1 MKQKSII
8 MVVKKMIEIKNV
20 TKQFERDV
28 VLNSVDMTI
37 QKGSIYGL
45 LGSNGAGKTTL
56 LKIIAGIIQ
65 QNNGDILI
73 ENQAVYENI
82 GLKNRM
88 VFIPDAL
95 YFFSQYTVQQ
105 MASFYRNFYSS
116 WNESRF
122 QQMKEL
128 LDLDVNGKIHRFSK
142 GMQRQVAFWLA
153 LCAMPD
159 YLILDEPFDGLDPVI
174 RKKIK
179 TWIIQDV
186 ADREM
191 TVVISSHNLR
201 EVEDICDAIGI
212 LHRGKLML
220 EKDLDD
226 LKTDIHKVQLA
237 FRDEEPEGIFKDLHV
252 MHTEKRG
259 SVSLYIIKG
268 EYEDIEQMVDQY
280 QPVVFDILPLTLEE
294 IFVYEMEGAGY
305 AIENILL

>member
-1 MKQKSII
+1 MPTE
-8 MVVKKMIEIKNV
+8 VKKMIKIKNV
-20 TKQFERDV
+20 TKRFERDV
-28 VLNSVDMTI
+28 VLNNVDMTI

-56 LKIIAGIIQ
+56 LKIMAGIIQ
-65 QNNGDILI
+65 QDNGDMLI
-73 ENQAVYENI
+73 EDQKVYENI
-82 GLKNRM
+82 TLKERM

-95 YFFSQYTVQQ
+95 YFFSQYTVKQ

-122 QQMKEL
+122 QQMKQL

-179 TWIIQDV
+179 TWMIQDV

-237 FRDEEPEGIFKDLHV
+237 FRDEEPEEIFKDFDV

-259 SVSLYIIKG
+259 SVCLYIIKG
-268 EYEDIEQMVDQY
+268 DYEAIEQEVGFY
-280 QPVVFDILPLTLEE
+280 EPVVFDILPLTLEE

>member
-1 MKQKSII
+1 
-8 MVVKKMIEIKNV
+8 MIKIQNV
-20 TKQFERDV
+20 TKRFERDV
-28 VLNSVDMTI
+28 VLNNVDMTI
-37 QKGSIYGL
+37 RKGSIYGL

-56 LKIIAGIIQ
+56 LKIMAGIIQ
-65 QNNGDILI
+65 QDNGDMLI
-73 ENQAVYENI
+73 EDQKVYENI
-82 GLKNRM
+82 TLKERM

-95 YFFSQYTVQQ
+95 YFFSQYTVKQ

-122 QQMKEL
+122 QQMKQL

-179 TWIIQDV
+179 TWMIQDV

-237 FRDEEPEGIFKDLHV
+237 FRDEEPEEIFKDFDV

-259 SVSLYIIKG
+259 SVCLYIIKG
-268 EYEDIEQMVDQY
+268 DYEAIEQEVEFY

>member
-1 MKQKSII
+1 
-8 MVVKKMIEIKNV
+8 MIEINKV
-20 TKQFERDV
+20 TKHFEKEQ
-28 VLNSVDMTI
+28 VLDNVQMNI

-56 LKIIAGIIQ
+56 LKIVAGIIQ
-65 QNNGDILI
+65 QDNGEITI
-73 ENQAVYENI
+73 EKKAVFENI
-82 GLKNRM
+82 SIKERM
-88 VFIPDAL
+88 IFIPDAL

-105 MASFYRNFYSS
+105 MANFYRNIYSN
-116 WNESRF
+116 WNEVRF
-122 QQMKEL
+122 HQMKKL
-128 LDLDVNGKIHRFSK
+128 LDLDVNSKIHRFSK

-179 TWIIQDV
+179 TWMIQDV

-201 EVEDICDAIGI
+201 EVEDICDSIGI

-226 LKTDIHKVQLA
+226 LKSDIHKVQLA
-237 FRDEEPEGIFKDLHV
+237 FRDNEPEDLFEGLDV
-252 MHTEKRG
+252 MHSEKRG

-268 EYEDIEQMVDQY
+268 DYEAIEQIVEDY

>member
-1 MKQKSII
+1 MPTE
-8 MVVKKMIEIKNV
+8 VKKMIKIQNV
-20 TKQFERDV
+20 TKRFERDV
-28 VLNSVDMTI
+28 VLNNVDMTI
-37 QKGSIYGL
+37 RKGSIYGL

-56 LKIIAGIIQ
+56 LKIMAGIIQ
-65 QNNGDILI
+65 QDNGDMLI
-73 ENQAVYENI
+73 EDQKVYENI
-82 GLKNRM
+82 TLKERM

-95 YFFSQYTVQQ
+95 YFFSQYTVKQ

-122 QQMKEL
+122 QQMKQL

-179 TWIIQDV
+179 TWMIQDV

-237 FRDEEPEGIFKDLHV
+237 FRDEDPEEIFKDFDV

-268 EYEDIEQMVDQY
+268 DYEAIEQEVEFY

>member
-1 MKQKSII
+1 
-8 MVVKKMIEIKNV
+8 MIKIQNV
-20 TKQFERDV
+20 TKRFERDV
-28 VLNSVDMTI
+28 VLNNVDMTI
-37 QKGSIYGL
+37 RKGSIYGL

-56 LKIIAGIIQ
+56 LKIMAGIIQ
-65 QNNGDILI
+65 QDNGDMLI
-73 ENQAVYENI
+73 EDQKVYENI
-82 GLKNRM
+82 TLKERM

-95 YFFSQYTVQQ
+95 YFFSQYTVKQ

-122 QQMKEL
+122 QQMKQL

-179 TWIIQDV
+179 TWMIQDV

-237 FRDEEPEGIFKDLHV
+237 FRDEEPEEIFKDFDV

-259 SVSLYIIKG
+259 SVCLYIIKG
-268 EYEDIEQMVDQY
+268 DYEAIEQEVGFY
-280 QPVVFDILPLTLEE
+280 EPVVFDILPLTLEE